1 MIDAP
6 SFGDALREHRL
17 ARWLTQAALAEMAG
31 LSDRAI
37 SDLERGLKRPQ
48 RATVRMLIDALSL
61 PPDQAEAFELAARVR
76 LPPLSP
82 RPDQLPSIAHNL
94 PVQLTSFVG
103 REQEV
108 NELEQF
114 LSRSRLVTLVG
125 PPGGGKTRLAL
136 QAANSLVG
144 KHGDGVWLV

>member
-17 ARWLTQAALAEMAG
+17 ARRLTQAAVAEMAG

-37 SDLERGLKRPQ
+37 SDLERGLKHPQ

-61 PPDQAEAFELAARVR
+61 PPDQSETFELAARIR

-82 RPDQLPSIAHNL
+82 RPDHIPSIGPNL
-94 PVQLTSFVG
+94 PVHL
-103 REQEV
+103 
-108 NELEQF
+108 
-114 LSRSRLVTLVG
+114 
-125 PPGGGKTRLAL
+125 
-136 QAANSLVG
+136 
-144 KHGDGVWLV
+144 H